1 MLFPRSYSNSVAIV
15 VRPADETARLG
26 FVRDGPAEIN
36 FHFDDLTFPHGHDF
50 GVTEFLAGRLA
61 TLIGHEDSVA
71 VGNEVFIL
79 ETVDPLAVWPA
90 TRKIC
95 RAINSVIE
103 RTREMKVRGNQFLNA
118 STILLNV
125 GLLRRARDFDALA
138 DVGHLFHSGFHLFL
152 PALYLLFRTTGTQA
166 T

>member
-1 MLFPRSYSNSVAIV
+1 MLFPESCSNSVAIV

-36 FHFDDLTFPHGHDF
+36 FHFDDLTVTYGHDF
-50 GVTEFLAGRLA
+50 SVTEFFAVSLA
-61 TLIGHEDSVA
+61 TFIGHEDSVA
-71 VGNEVFIL
+71 VGNEILKL

-90 TRKIC
+90 PRKIC

-125 GLLRRARDFDALA
+125 GLVRRAPI
-138 DVGHLFHSGFHLFL
+138 SIFL
-152 PALYLLFRTTGTQA
+152 STSVIFSIAVFIFSSPCSILLFRA
-166 T
+166 TS